1 MSEGSRNRSFSQGR
15 VEASQEDNKK
25 RKRTGKGKKEE
36 EVFGTSKK
44 TARLPEVEK
53 KSGREMEKILEK
65 LEEVKKGNYIRNEGA
80 EKRESRSQERNRT
93 TKGRI

>member
-25 RKRTGKGKKEE
+25 RKRTGKGKTGRQEEEEEE

-65 LEEVKKGNYIRNEGA
+65 LEEVK
-80 EKRESRSQERNRT
+80 REIT
-93 TKGRI
+93 